1 MTTTITLKRLGGSYG
16 IARLDPTSP
25 IPVWA
30 DGEGYV
36 SITRSDDELS
46 IVCLSQR
53 IPEDVR
59 RDTGWRCLKFQ
70 GPFAF
75 DQAGILLAVI
85 APLSRNGIGV
95 FVVSTFDTDHLLLQ
109 EADTARAEQLLAE
122 AGHTLKG

>member
-16 IARLDPTSP
+16 IARLAPDAP
-25 IPVWA
+25 IPAWA

-46 IVCLSQR
+46 VVCLSHR
-53 IPEDVR
+53 IPDTVR

-85 APLSRNGIGV
+85 EPLSRNGIGV

-109 EADTARAEQLLAE
+109 EADYASAERLLAQ
-122 AGHTLKG
+122 AGHCLD

>member
-1 MTTTITLKRLGGSYG
+1 MTAKITLKRLGGSYG
-16 IARLDPTSP
+16 IARLDPDAP
-25 IPVWA
+25 IPAWA

-46 IVCLSQR
+46 IVCLSHR

-70 GPFAF
+70 GSFAF

-85 APLSRNGIGV
+85 EPLSRNGIGV

-109 EADTARAEQLLAE
+109 EADYARAEHLLAE
-122 AGHTLKG
+122 AGHTLV

>member
-1 MTTTITLKRLGGSYG
+1 MEKHIALKRLDGVYG
-16 IARLDPTSP
+16 IARLAPDTP
-25 IPVWA
+25 IPAWA
-30 DGEGYV
+30 DGPGYV

-46 IVCLSQR
+46 IVCLAAR

-85 APLSRNGIGV
+85 EPLSRNGIGV

-109 EADTARAEQLLAE
+109 EADIARAEHLLAA
-122 AGHTLKG
+122 AGHTLV